1 MRELSRPR
9 SVWELIP
16 RQDSHLEELHS
27 IVGELL
33 KQGYLE
39 VKEGKLSLTPKGRD
53 LARDL
58 GISHRREGF
67 FETARTRCV
76 TLVSFLPEMKIYEM
90 IASRRPPIRAEFD
103 QGYMRAKDVFFR
115 LVVMYERGDLEGAE
129 IAVLGDDD
137 LLGIALALTGLPRK
151 VEVFEVDENIVEFEN
166 RVARQRDLKLEAH
179 VYDFRRKLDERWLSG
194 FDTFVTD
201 PVETIHGLKLTFS
214 RGAAM
219 LRDGGSGYFGLTRLE
234 SSLAKWRE
242 VQRMLNEMNFAIT
255 DLYPNFSVYPLE
267 GNIGSYLESCEVY
280 RAFSSLSWPPDADF
294 YTSHLYRI
302 EAVGRPKPLVAPDEE
317 MMEDILHDE
326 ESWVT
331 P

>member
-16 RQDSHLEELHS
+16 KQDKHLEEFHS
-27 IVGELL
+27 TLKELIDN
-33 KQGYLE
+33 GYLE
-39 VKEGKLSLTPKGRD
+39 LRDGKLHLTPKGKD
-53 LARDL
+53 LAREL
-58 GISHRREGF
+58 GVSHRREGF
-67 FETARTRCV
+67 FETARTRCL
-76 TLVSFLPEMKIYEM
+76 TLVSFLPELRIYEM

-103 QGYMRAKDVFFR
+103 QGFMRPKDVFFR
-115 LVVMYERGDLEGAE
+115 LVVMYEKGDLEGAE

-137 LLGIALALTGLPRK
+137 LLGIALALTGLPRR
-151 VEVFEVDENIVEFEN
+151 VEVFEVDRNIVEFEN
-166 RVARQRDLKLEAH
+166 KVASQRDLRLRAN
-179 VYDFRRKLDERWLSG
+179 VYDFRKTMQDGWLSS
-194 FDTFVTD
+194 FDAFVTD
-201 PVETIHGLKLTFS
+201 PVETLTGLRLTFS

-234 SSLAKWRE
+234 SSLSKWLE
-242 VQRMLNEMNFAIT
+242 VQKMLNQMGFALT
-255 DLYPNFSVYPLE
+255 DIYPNFSIYPLE

-280 RAFSSLSWPPDADF
+280 RAFSSISWPPDADF

-302 EAVGRPKPLVAPDEE
+302 EAVGRPEPMVGPDEE
-317 MMEDILHDE
+317 LLVDILHDE